1 MLIAEI
7 FNVKLKEDAS
17 AGATTSGVVASI
29 NMPMFTGKR
38 GGEHYATAR
47 KAVDP
52 RGHIFKK
59 KNLRK
64 APHKLKDS
72 ADKLVYT
79 KEVTK

>member
-7 FNVKLKEDAS
+7 FNIKLKEDAT

-38 GGEHYATAR
+38 GGDHYATAR
-47 KAVDP
+47 KAIDP
-52 RGHIFKK
+52 MGKIFKK

-64 APHKLKDS
+64 APHKLKAVS
-72 ADKLVYT
+72 YT
-79 KEVTK
+79 HLRAHET